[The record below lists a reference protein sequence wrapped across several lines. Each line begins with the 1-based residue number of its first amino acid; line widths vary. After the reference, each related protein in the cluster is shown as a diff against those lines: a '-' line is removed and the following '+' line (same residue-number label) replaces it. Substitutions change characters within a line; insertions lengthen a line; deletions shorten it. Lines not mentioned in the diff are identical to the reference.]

1 MNIAAVEPVSQNQMI
16 VQEGTS
22 LANRQGLTVMNV
34 KVSLS
39 KQRALFLVTCT
50 ETGSYGVV
58 WFRPFS
64 AKFEKSKLGFRSF
77 DAANTVYLNE
87 ADDWHFREQL
97 GVDA

>member
-1 MNIAAVEPVSQNQMI
+1 MNITAEPVFQNQLI

-22 LANRQGLTVMNV
+22 LANNQGLTVINV

-64 AKFEKSKLGFRSF
+64 AKFEKSKLGIRSF
-77 DAANTVYLNE
+77 DVANTIYLNE
-87 ADDWHFREQL
+87 ADDWHFRERL
-97 GVDA
+97 GVEA